1 MPVTQVRSKQQ
12 FLVTDHVAFGNF
24 RITNLADPIAAQD
37 AATKAYVD
45 AVKTGLDIKDSVK
58 AATTGNITLS
68 APQTIDGVAVVA
80 GDRVLVK
87 DQTTASGNGIYV
99 VAAGAWTRAT
109 DADNTPAG
117 EVTAGMFCFVEEGTA
132 NADSGWVLTTNGAII
147 LGTTALT
154 FTQFSGAGQISAGN
168 GLTKTGNTIDVVGTA
183 GRIVAN
189 ADSIDLATSGVT
201 AGTWI
206 KTTVDAYGRVTSGA
220 NATTSDISEGTN
232 LYYTDA
238 RAQAAITGGASTIV
252 TANLT
257 ADRALISSATG
268 KVAVSAATAT
278 ELGYL
283 SGVTSAIQTQLNAKQ
298 ALDADLTAIAALA
311 GTSGLLR
318 KTAADTWSLDTNTY
332 LTANQTITLSG
343 DATGSGT
350 TSISVTLAN
359 SGVTAGTYRS
369 VTVNAKGL
377 VTAGTNPTT
386 LAGYGITDAQPLD
399 ADLTAIAALAGTSG
413 ILRKTAADTWSL
425 DTNTYLTSA
434 VTTISFGTTG
444 LTPVTASSGA
454 VTVAGTLLA
463 TNGGTGQSSYAVGDI
478 LYASAATT
486 LAKLTAVATGNV
498 LISGGVT
505 TAPSWGKVGLTTHVS
520 GTLPIANGG
529 TNVTTTPTNG
539 QLLIG
544 NGSGYALAAI
554 TPGTGITVTNGAG
567 TITIS
572 TSALIGSNFV
582 DKETPTRQGGGTAP
596 DGVTTIYNLAN
607 TPVTG
612 SEHVYVNGVL
622 QNAASNDYSISGGA
636 ITFVGGAIPQT
647 NDVILVSYRK

>member
-45 AVKTGLDIKDSVK
+45 AVKQALDIKDSVR

-68 APQTIDGVAVVA
+68 GAQTIDGVSVVA

-87 DQTTASGNGIYV
+87 DQTTGSANGIYV
-99 VAAGAWTRAT
+99 AASGAWTRAA
-109 DADNTPAG
+109 DANLSA
-117 EVTAGMFCFVEEGTA
+117 EVTAGMFVFVEEGTT
-132 NADSGWVLTTNGAII
+132 NGDNGYVLTTNAPIT
-147 LGTTALT
+147 LDTTALV
-154 FTQFSGAGQISAGN
+154 FTQFSGAGQVSAGN
-168 GLTKTGNTIDVVGTA
+168 GLTKTGNTLDVVGTA

-257 ADRALISSATG
+257 ADRALISNGTG
-268 KVAVSAATAT
+268 KVAVSTVTAT
-278 ELGYL
+278 ELGYV
-283 SGVTSAIQTQLNAKQ
+283 SGVTSAIQTQLNNKQ
-298 ALDADLTAIAALA
+298 PLDGDLTAIAALS

-318 KTAADTWSLDTNTY
+318 KTAADTYSLDTATY

-343 DATGSGT
+343 DATGTGST
-350 TSISVTLAN
+350 AITVTLAN

-413 ILRKTAADTWSL
+413 ILRKTAANTWSL
-425 DTNTYLTSA
+425 DTATYLTSA
-434 VTTISFGTTG
+434 VTTISFGSTG
-444 LTPVTASSGA
+444 LTPNTGTAGA
-454 VTVAGTLLA
+454 VTVAGTLVA
-463 TNGGTGQSSYAVGDI
+463 ANGGTGQSSYAVGDI

-529 TNVTTTPTNG
+529 TGIATAPTNG

-544 NGSGYALAAI
+544 NAGAYSVAAL
-554 TPGTGITVTNGAG
+554 TQGTGITITNGAG

-572 TSALIGSNFV
+572 TTALTNTNFV
-582 DKETPTRQGGGTAP
+582 AKEVPTKQGGGTTP
-596 DGVTTIYNLAN
+596 DGTTTIYNLAN
-607 TPVTG
+607 TPVAG

-622 QNAASNDYSISGGA
+622 QNPGAGNDYTIASAA
-636 ITFVGGAIPQT
+636 ITFLTGAIPQT
-647 NDVILVSYRK
+647 GDVVLVSYRK

>member
-12 FLVTDHVAFGNF
+12 FLVTDNVAFGNF
-24 RITNLADPIAAQD
+24 RITNLADPTNAQD

-45 AVKTGLDIKDSVK
+45 AVKQALDIKDSVRV
-58 AATTGNITLS
+58 ATTANITLS
-68 APQTIDGVAVVA
+68 GAQTIDGISVVA
-80 GDRVLVK
+80 NDRVLVK
-87 DQTTASGNGIYV
+87 DQTTGSANGIYL
-99 VAAGAWTRAT
+99 AASGAWTRAA
-109 DADNTPAG
+109 DANLSA
-117 EVTAGMFCFVEEGTA
+117 EVTAGMFVFVEEGAA
-132 NADSGWVLTTNGAII
+132 NGDNGYVLTTNGPIT
-147 LGTTALT
+147 LDTTALV

-201 AGTWI
+201 AGTFTKI
-206 KTTVDAYGRVTSGA
+206 TVDAYGRATVGA

-257 ADRALISSATG
+257 ADRALISNGTG
-268 KVAVSAATAT
+268 KVAVSTVTAT
-278 ELGYL
+278 ELGYV
-283 SGVTSAIQTQLNAKQ
+283 SGVTSALQTQLNNKQ
-298 ALDADLTAIAALA
+298 PLDGDLTAIAALA

-318 KTAADTWSLDTNTY
+318 KTAADTYSLDTATY

-343 DATGSGT
+343 DASGSGT
-350 TSISVTLAN
+350 TAITVTLAN

-386 LAGYGITDAQPLD
+386 IAGYGITDAQPLD

-413 ILRKTAADTWSL
+413 ILRKDAANTWSL
-425 DTNTYLTSA
+425 DTNTYLTLA
-434 VTTISFGTTG
+434 VTTINFGTTG
-444 LTPVTASSGA
+444 LTPATATSGA
-454 VTVAGTLLA
+454 ITVAGTLVA
-463 TNGGTGQSSYAVGDI
+463 ANGGTGQSSYAVGDI

-505 TAPSWGKVGLTTHVS
+505 TAPSWGKVGLATHVS

-544 NGSGYALAAI
+544 NGSGYALAALS
-554 TPGTGITVTNGAG
+554 PGTGITITNGAG

-572 TSALIGSNFV
+572 TTALIASNFV
-582 DKETPTRQGGGTAP
+582 DKEVPTRQGGGTAP
-596 DGVTTIYNLAN
+596 DGLTTIYNLAN

-622 QNAASNDYSISGGA
+622 QNPGSNDYSISGGA

-647 NDVILVSYRK
+647 GDVILVSYRK

>member
-45 AVKTGLDIKDSVK
+45 AVKQALDIKDSVR
-58 AATTGNITLS
+58 AATTANITLS
-68 APQTIDGVAVVA
+68 GAQTIDGVSVVA

-87 DQTTASGNGIYV
+87 DQTTGSANGIYV
-99 VAAGAWTRAT
+99 AASGAWTRAA
-109 DADNTPAG
+109 DANLSA
-117 EVTAGMFCFVEEGTA
+117 EVTAGMFVFVEEGTA
-132 NADSGWVLTTNGAII
+132 NGDNGYVLTTNAPIT
-147 LGTTALT
+147 LDTTALV
-154 FTQFSGAGQISAGN
+154 FTQFSGAGQVSAGN

-189 ADSIDLATSGVT
+189 ADSIDLVTSGVT
-201 AGTWI
+201 AGTFTKI
-206 KTTVDAYGRVTSGA
+206 TVDAYGRATVGA

-257 ADRALISSATG
+257 ADRALISNGTG
-268 KVAVSAATAT
+268 KVAVSAVTAT
-278 ELGYL
+278 ELGHVA
-283 SGVTSAIQTQLNAKQ
+283 GVTSALQTQLNNKQ
-298 ALDADLTAIAALA
+298 PLDGDLTAIAALA

-318 KTAADTWSLDTNTY
+318 KTAADTYSLDTATY

-343 DATGSGT
+343 DATGTGST
-350 TSISVTLAN
+350 AITVTLAN

-386 LAGYGITDAQPLD
+386 IAGYGITDAQPLD

-413 ILRKTAADTWSL
+413 ILRKDAANTWSL
-425 DTNTYLTSA
+425 DTNTYLTLA
-434 VTTISFGTTG
+434 VTTINFGTTG
-444 LTPVTASSGA
+444 LTPATATSGA
-454 VTVAGTLLA
+454 VTVAGTLVA
-463 TNGGTGQSSYAVGDI
+463 ANGGTGQSSYAVGDI

-486 LAKLTAVATGNV
+486 LAKLTAVAIGNV

-505 TAPSWGKVGLTTHVS
+505 TAPSWGKVGLATHVS

-544 NGSGYALAAI
+544 NGSGYALAALS
-554 TPGTGITVTNGAG
+554 PGTGITITNGAG

-572 TSALIGSNFV
+572 TTALIASNFV
-582 DKETPTRQGGGTAP
+582 DKEVPTKQGGGTAP
-596 DGVTTIYNLAN
+596 DGLTTIYNLAN

-622 QNAASNDYSISGGA
+622 QNPGAGNDYTIASAA
-636 ITFVGGAIPQT
+636 ITFLTGAIPQT
-647 NDVILVSYRK
+647 GDVVLVSYRK

>member
-12 FLVTDHVAFGNF
+12 FLVTDNVAFGNF
-24 RITNLADPIAAQD
+24 RITGLADPIAAQD

-45 AVKTGLDIKDSVK
+45 AVKTGLDIKDSVR

-68 APQTIDGVAVVA
+68 APQTIDGVSVIA

-87 DQTTASGNGIYV
+87 DQTTASANGIYV
-99 VAAGAWTRAT
+99 VAAGAWTRST

-132 NADSGWVLTTNGAII
+132 NADSGWVLTTNGAIT

-201 AGTWI
+201 AGTYTKI
-206 KTTVDAYGRVTSGA
+206 TVDSYGRATVGA
-220 NATTSDISEGTN
+220 AALTTDIAEGTN
-232 LYYTDA
+232 LYFTNA

-257 ADRALISSATG
+257 ANRALVSDGSG
-268 KVAVSAATAT
+268 KVAVSAVTST
-278 ELGYL
+278 EVGYL
-283 SGVTSAIQTQLNAKQ
+283 TGVTSAIQTQLNAKQ

-350 TSISVTLAN
+350 TSIVVTLAN

-413 ILRKTAADTWSL
+413 FLKKTAADTWSL
-425 DTNTYLTSA
+425 DTATYLTSA
-434 VTTISFGTTG
+434 VTTISFGSTG
-444 LTPVTASSGA
+444 LTPNTATSGA
-454 VTVAGTLLA
+454 VTVAGTLVA
-463 TNGGTGQSSYAVGDI
+463 ANGGTGQSSYAVGDI

-486 LAKLTAVATGNV
+486 LAKLAAVATGNV

-505 TAPSWGKVGLTTHVS
+505 TAPSWGKVGLATHVS
-520 GTLPIANGG
+520 GTLGIANGG
-529 TNVTTTPTNG
+529 TGVTTGPTNG

-544 NGSGYALAAI
+544 NAGAYTLA
-554 TPGTGITVTNGAG
+554 TLTGGTGITVTNGAG

-582 DKETPTRQGGGTAP
+582 DKEVPTKQGGGTAP
-596 DGVTTIYNLAN
+596 DGTTTIYNLAN

-622 QNAASNDYSISGGA
+622 QNAGSNDYTISGGA
-636 ITFVGGAIPQT
+636 ITFATGAIPQT
-647 NDVILVSYRK
+647 GDVILVSYRK